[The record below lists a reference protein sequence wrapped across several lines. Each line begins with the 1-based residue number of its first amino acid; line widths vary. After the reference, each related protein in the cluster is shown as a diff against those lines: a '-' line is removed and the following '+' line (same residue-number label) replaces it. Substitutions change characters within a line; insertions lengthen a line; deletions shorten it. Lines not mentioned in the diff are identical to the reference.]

1 MNKKKFTIFYS
12 IWWMLTYVISYLK
25 IGFAFGIAGVMIN
38 QRGSINSDSLDTVSI
53 IFSLATGACY
63 VGMYVITNKWGTVV
77 GKKWLVS
84 IPVISGIFDALIGI
98 PIIPSILCIIGLIL
112 GLTSDPLDSSQ
123 KKEHPGQ
130 SESTKE
136 INFAGV
142 TELSN
147 DAYKIYLVERY
158 TITKNDVLAGFTLN
172 GSIYNSLDE
181 ALIAAHALHCPKIS
195 IPATQDI
202 KEEIE
207 PASKQITSG
216 FQVQNSDSKS
226 SIQIYAQNEL
236 EQTSQNEINYKQYQ
250 STKSS
255 NAKIIFASIA
265 LIVVAFLVFR
275 YIQLSQDSDVSFS
288 NRSPEDRCRTAKI
301 QALKSSEPFFLAL
314 MKGERGMNVTGYQE
328 AISATKAAGLECGI
342 DNYTYSNLLNES
354 EFTGS
359 GFALKQELKT
369 TKVQKIDNE
378 EEKFAYIASS
388 NSQEFSGAKINSKIK
403 DYKYGEALE
412 IDGGPYFFTKNRA
425 LLTYQY
431 DEKISYEN
439 QGLNQLISK
448 ISFNCIESVFGK
460 SKGTAS
466 IDNITCDSSISYL
479 DKSEWKKLCYLYSF
493 DSLDYPLN
501 FVYLKNNAF
510 VIASYNKKDKTHVIT
525 ELGLSADINKF
536 NFGYKDCNEA
546 EGLKRTAF
554 EKGYKS
560 LGDMVSEK

>member
-84 IPVISGIFDALIGI
+84 MPVIGGIFDALIGI

-123 KKEHPGQ
+123 KNEHPGQ

-195 IPATQDI
+195 IPSTQDI

-226 SIQIYAQNEL
+226 SIQSYALNEL
-236 EQTSQNEINYKQYQ
+236 EQTSQKEINYKKYQ
-250 STKSS
+250 PKKSS
-255 NAKIIFASIA
+255 NTKIIFASIA
-265 LIVVAFLVFR
+265 LIIFAFSVYR
-275 YIQLSQDSDVSFS
+275 YIQLSQDNEVSFS
-288 NRSPEDRCRTAKI
+288 NLSPEDRCRTAKK
-301 QALKSSEPFFLAL
+301 QALKSSEPFFLAI
-314 MKGERGMNVTGYQE
+314 MKGERGMSVPGYQE
-328 AISATKAAGLECGI
+328 AISATKSAGLVCGI
-342 DNYTYSNLLNES
+342 DNYTYVDLLNES
-354 EFTGS
+354 EFTSS
-359 GFALKQELKT
+359 GFALKDKKEIKTSRNEIAKSETVAKPLESLELKS
-369 TKVQKIDNE
+369 KVNE
-378 EEKFAYIASS
+378 FHGGWRVLWRLSEQTGDVYGYFFKS
-388 NSQEFSGAKINSKIK
+388 NSEIDKRIRESCQSESICTFKFEYDELGYDQIK
-403 DYKYGEALE
+403 DSLPKDFPGVSFYGEIKKI
-412 IDGGPYFFTKNRA
+412 ID
-425 LLTYQY
+425 
-431 DEKISYEN
+431 IS
-439 QGLNQLISK
+439 I
-448 ISFNCIESVFGK
+448 
-460 SKGTAS
+460 
-466 IDNITCDSSISYL
+466 
-479 DKSEWKKLCYLYSF
+479 
-493 DSLDYPLN
+493 
-501 FVYLKNNAF
+501 
-510 VIASYNKKDKTHVIT
+510 
-525 ELGLSADINKF
+525 
-536 NFGYKDCNEA
+536 
-546 EGLKRTAF
+546 
-554 EKGYKS
+554 
-560 LGDMVSEK
+560 